1 MMRRAAVPSFFLV
14 VFLCAW
20 QLVLRPGVAAQGA
33 EPLSPDAASSIY
45 WVERD
50 GTQLLRGNAD
60 GNGSPAGCVSGVTG
74 TSGIAV
80 DSAAGRIYWIERSQN
95 RLRGANLDCS
105 GATTLVS
112 TLVNADRLTIDVP
125 AGKLYWTENN
135 GTNRLRSA
143 NVNGSGVETLFGGLG
158 RPVGVAVDTVND
170 YVYWTELDSRAV
182 WRGTLGGTNKTM
194 IVPPVDGQSEP
205 LDIAVDPA
213 RNRIYWVVNNVGAIY
228 SASLTGSGAGL
239 WLNLPNPR
247 YVAVDADNGRVY
259 WTDWNTHEIRRAN
272 GDTSNSQVLFLSTDG
287 VNEPRGVALS
297 YSSSVT
303 CYLLTRSHS
312 GQGDDPVAS
321 PNKSTGCSNGQYVAG
336 ESITLTAT
344 PATGWSVS
352 GWSGTNNDASTSTT
366 NSVTMPAA
374 NHAVSVAYVQTG
386 PACFTLTRNHTGQ
399 GNNPTAA
406 PGKSTECGTGQY
418 VAGENITLTASP
430 TTGWSVAGWSGT
442 NNDASTST
450 TNSVTMPAAN
460 HTVSVAYVQTGPTC
474 FTLTRNHTGQGN
486 NPVATPGKSTECGT
500 GQYVAGENITLAS
513 TPAGGWRVAG
523 WSGTNND
530 GSTATT
536 NTVIMPA
543 ANHTVSVIYEQAPPT
558 CYSLT
563 RSHSGQGN
571 NPVAAPALS
580 AGCGTGQYVAGE
592 SITLTAT
599 PAGGW
604 RVAGWSGT
612 NNDASTATT
621 NTVTMPAA
629 NHVVSVAY
637 EQAPPTCY
645 TLSRSHTGQG
655 NNPVTAPALSA
666 GCGTGQYVAGEL
678 IALTATPAGGWFVTG
693 WGGTNNDASTATTN
707 TVTMP
712 AADHAVSV
720 DYQQASPTCYALT
733 RSHTG
738 QGSDPVATPNQS
750 DVCGVG
756 QYVAGESIT
765 LTATPATGWRVAG
778 WVGTNNDGSTSASN
792 TLAMP
797 SADHTARVNYV
808 QQSGSQERAVIPF
821 VLYGQPSFLGPLE
834 SEPNSAFGQANGPI
848 LLNRTYQ
855 GFPNDLSDYFYF
867 DLPAEQQLHITM
879 TDITGEDPQLQLF
892 HNSSG
897 NRVAFDQDFP
907 YALDYSAS
915 PGRYYVRV
923 VVVGDNNTTAAYNLR
938 VEAAGAN

>member
-1 MMRRAAVPSFFLV
+1 MCS
-14 VFLCAW
+14 
-20 QLVLRPGVAAQGA
+20 
-33 EPLSPDAASSIY
+33 
-45 WVERD
+45 
-50 GTQLLRGNAD
+50 AD
-60 GNGSPAGCVSGVTG
+60 
-74 TSGIAV
+74 
-80 DSAAGRIYWIERSQN
+80 
-95 RLRGANLDCS
+95 L
-105 GATTLVS
+105 
-112 TLVNADRLTIDVP
+112 
-125 AGKLYWTENN
+125 
-135 GTNRLRSA
+135 
-143 NVNGSGVETLFGGLG
+143 
-158 RPVGVAVDTVND
+158 
-170 YVYWTELDSRAV
+170 
-182 WRGTLGGTNKTM
+182 
-194 IVPPVDGQSEP
+194 
-205 LDIAVDPA
+205 
-213 RNRIYWVVNNVGAIY
+213 
-228 SASLTGSGAGL
+228 
-239 WLNLPNPR
+239 
-247 YVAVDADNGRVY
+247 
-259 WTDWNTHEIRRAN
+259 
-272 GDTSNSQVLFLSTDG
+272 
-287 VNEPRGVALS
+287 
-297 YSSSVT
+297 
-303 CYLLTRSHS
+303 
-312 GQGDDPVAS
+312 
-321 PNKSTGCSNGQYVAG
+321 
-336 ESITLTAT
+336 
-344 PATGWSVS
+344 
-352 GWSGTNNDASTSTT
+352 
-366 NSVTMPAA
+366 
-374 NHAVSVAYVQTG
+374 
-386 PACFTLTRNHTGQ
+386 
-399 GNNPTAA
+399 
-406 PGKSTECGTGQY
+406 
-418 VAGENITLTASP
+418 
-430 TTGWSVAGWSGT
+430 
-442 NNDASTST
+442 
-450 TNSVTMPAAN
+450 
-460 HTVSVAYVQTGPTC
+460 
-474 FTLTRNHTGQGN
+474 
-486 NPVATPGKSTECGT
+486 
-500 GQYVAGENITLAS
+500 
-513 TPAGGWRVAG
+513 
-523 WSGTNND
+523 
-530 GSTATT
+530 
-536 NTVIMPA
+536 
-543 ANHTVSVIYEQAPPT
+543 
-558 CYSLT
+558 
-563 RSHSGQGN
+563 QGN

-834 SEPNSAFGQANGPI
+834 SEPNSAFGEANGPI

-867 DLPAEQQLHITM
+867 DLPAEQQLHITL